1 MDQKTTITAESIIK
15 VPIKKVWEF
24 WIKPEHIVHWAF
36 ASDDWEAP
44 AAENDMCVGGKFKT
58 VMAAKNKSSSFDFTG
73 AYTSVKEHELIEYD
87 LDDGRH
93 VKVNFARLPDGVQ
106 LTETFKAEKINPEEM
121 HRAGWQA
128 ILNNFRKYVEGN

>member
-1 MDQKTTITAESIIK
+1 MRGWK
-15 VPIKKVWEF
+15 VQ
-24 WIKPEHIVHWAF
+24 
-36 ASDDWEAP
+36 DRY
-44 AAENDMCVGGKFKT
+44 G
-58 VMAAKNKSSSFDFTG
+58 AKNKSSSFDFTG

-106 LTETFKAEKINPEEM
+106 VTETFEAEKINPEEM
-121 HRAGWQA
+121 QRAGWQA